1 MNMQELQVDCVVVG
15 GGAAGLSAALRAADL
30 VNVALI
36 TKRGLSDSTT
46 SEAQG
51 GIAVSL
57 GPDDNAALHAE
68 DTLAAGA
75 GLCEREAVEVLVK
88 EGIDRVQ
95 DLLSVGAGFDR
106 KGDELLFSQEAAHSR
121 RRVVRARGDA
131 TGREVQR
138 ILAQEA
144 SRNGRIQMLEHTAAQ
159 GLLVEDGVCRGVIA
173 VKLTTGEP
181 VLLTA
186 SAVVLATGGAG
197 QLYART
203 TNPEVATG
211 DGIAIALQAGA
222 ELMDMEFVQFHPTVL
237 LLPNAPPFL
246 ISEAVRGEGAI
257 LKNVRGESFMA
268 KYHPDRELAPRD
280 IVSRSIMAEMRAT
293 ESDHVWLDLTEIEGV
308 NLPERFPTI
317 AENCLRLGVDITREP
332 VPVAPAAH
340 YLMGGIRTDSW
351 GRTGLWGL
359 LACGECACLGL
370 HGANRLAS
378 NSILEGLVFGYRAGQ
393 AAGDM
398 NETRPRRLTSAR
410 LPTPSPSP
418 SGFGRGRL
426 RPSRFSRRSR
436 CYYGEV
442 GTPTDAE
449 GGRIGALRRRL
460 QTLMWDKVGLAR
472 CGESLEEA
480 EEGFGGI
487 LSEAASLAGSWQGTE
502 VANMATLAQVI
513 ARCALLREESRG
525 GHFRTDFPHQD
536 DLKWAKHSL
545 VRVDSQGSTGV
556 SFLPVGEGV
565 LHTAKMRAAP
575 VASLGSKS
583 LGSKSPGSKTLDSE
597 TLDPKTFTGG
607 SRG

>member
-57 GPDDNAALHAE
+57 GPDDDAALHAE

-95 DLLSVGAGFDR
+95 DLLRVGAGFDR

-173 VKLTTGEP
+173 VKLTSGEP

-398 NETRPRRLTSAR
+398 NETQPRRLTSPR
-410 LPTPSPSP
+410 LPMPSASP
-418 SGFGRGRL
+418 SGLGRGGL
-426 RPSRFSRRSR
+426 RPSQ
-436 CYYGEV
+436 
-442 GTPTDAE
+442 TPTDAE

-480 EEGFGGI
+480 EEAFGEI
-487 LSEAASLAGSWQGTE
+487 SSQAASLAGSWQGTE
-502 VANMATLAQVI
+502 AANMATLAQVI
-513 ARCALLREESRG
+513 VRCALLREESRG
-525 GHFRTDFPHQD
+525 GHFRTDFPLQD

-545 VRVDSQGSTGV
+545 VRLDSQGSMGV

-583 LGSKSPGSKTLDSE
+583 LGSKSLGSKSPGSKTLDSE